1 MVKQIWT
8 GLLAAGAILFAS
20 QLSAQSAKPVSLD
33 LAVGAAIPVGDF
45 SDGFN
50 TGFNGTAG
58 LELNSIGSPVG
69 VRFEGMYNKF
79 GAREDVLGRNAPGVR
94 VVAGTANLVYGLPGQ
109 GIRPYLIG
117 GGGYYGWKR
126 DTDGASSVNNFGLN
140 GGIGA
145 VFLLSGFNTYVEAR
159 LHHVFTDDV
168 QTNFSATQFIPVVF
182 GIQF

>member
-8 GLLAAGAILFAS
+8 GLIVVASTLFAS

-58 LELNSIGSPVG
+58 LELTSIGSPVG
-69 VRFEGMYNKF
+69 IRFEGMYNKF
-79 GAREDVLGRNAPGVR
+79 GGRTDLLQNQPDARII
-94 VVAGTANLVYGLPGQ
+94 AGTANLEYSLPGQ

-117 GGGYYGWKR
+117 GAGYYGLKL
-126 DTDGASSVNNFGLN
+126 DLPNAQSTNKFGVN

-145 VFLLSGFNTYVEAR
+145 VFPLSGFNTFVEAR
-159 LHHVFTDDV
+159 FHHVFTD
-168 QTNFSATQFIPVVF
+168 NNATQFIPVVF
-182 GIQF
+182 GVQF

>member
-8 GLLAAGAILFAS
+8 GLLVAGATLFSS

-50 TGFNGTAG
+50 TGYNGTAG
-58 LELNSIGSPVG
+58 LELTSIGSPVG
-69 VRFEGMYNKF
+69 IRFEGMYNHF
-79 GAREDVLGRNAPGVR
+79 GGRTDLVNNQPDARII
-94 VVAGTANLVYGLPGQ
+94 AGTANLLFNLPGQ

-117 GGGYYGWKR
+117 GVGYYGLKL
-126 DTDGASSVNNFGLN
+126 DLPNAESNNKIGVN

-145 VFLLSGFNTYVEAR
+145 VFPLSGFNTFVEAR
-159 LHHVFTDDV
+159 LHHVFTD
-168 QTNFSATQFIPVVF
+168 NNSTQFIPIVF